1 MDGPPQPLKDSTN
14 LPRDVSSTTSGGFWN
29 SAQAPKLLSQLAAR
43 EDENKKLRGELKR
56 RKTEGRTVFEMEG
69 EASRLRKE
77 LETLQATTAHQ
88 LELKDRETD
97 RLQATIRELQE
108 RMQADVAEFQF
119 QVSANKTRQVAFTA
133 TLREQQERLAAREAE
148 AARLRGAVGERDALV
163 RELQGR
169 LEETEERL
177 RGLKAE
183 LQASASQVA
192 AAETAHSA
200 GQQLAEQL
208 QLAEAEWRRGAERA
222 QAEAAAAAQT
232 AEQLQQRLAE
242 A

>member
-1 MDGPPQPLKDSTN
+1 MIFFEIYDKVAPVPVPLGSYK
-14 LPRDVSSTTSGGFWN
+14 
-29 SAQAPKLLSQLAAR
+29 AP
-43 EDENKKLRGELKR
+43 G
-56 RKTEGRTVFEMEG
+56 
-69 EASRLRKE
+69 
-77 LETLQATTAHQ
+77 
-88 LELKDRETD
+88 RETD

-192 AAETAHSA
+192 AAEFV
-200 GQQLAEQL
+200 LL
-208 QLAEAEWRRGAERA
+208 LRPNRFC
-222 QAEAAAAAQT
+222 
-232 AEQLQQRLAE
+232 
-242 A
+242 